1 MKTPIQQL
9 KENYYKMSES
19 EFHYWMSQN
28 IETLLKEERNI
39 IVKAYNRDVINKK
52 QNWAITDGEKY
63 YNLHYSDQKY
73 TCKDIKYGLIVVDS
87 TQESEMMDILHF
99 VGYWTEPTKNDAN
112 LLREELM
119 TDEEFGLTE
128 IAHRLDI
135 LPAPDYI
142 VKEYVKDL
150 KD

>member
-1 MKTPIQQL
+1 MS
-9 KENYYKMSES
+9 KEPS
-19 EFHYWMSQN
+19 
-28 IETLLKEERNI
+28 
-39 IVKAYNRDVINKK
+39 V
-52 QNWAITDGEKY
+52 
-63 YNLHYSDQKY
+63 
-73 TCKDIKYGLIVVDS
+73 KDIKYGLIVVDP

-99 VGYWTEPTKNDAN
+99 VGYWTEPTKNDAK

-128 IAHRLDI
+128 IIYRLDI

-150 KD
+150 KDE

>member
-1 MKTPIQQL
+1 MTL
-9 KENYYKMSES
+9 KKGLGEVY
-19 EFHYWMSQN
+19 QN
-28 IETLLKEERNI
+28 HKKYGLIRRVMNKEPS
-39 IVKAYNRDVINKK
+39 V
-52 QNWAITDGEKY
+52 
-63 YNLHYSDQKY
+63 
-73 TCKDIKYGLIVVDS
+73 KDIKYGLIVVDP

-99 VGYWTEPTKNDAN
+99 VGYWTKPTKNDAN

-119 TDEEFGLTE
+119 TDKEFGLTE

-150 KD
+150 EDE